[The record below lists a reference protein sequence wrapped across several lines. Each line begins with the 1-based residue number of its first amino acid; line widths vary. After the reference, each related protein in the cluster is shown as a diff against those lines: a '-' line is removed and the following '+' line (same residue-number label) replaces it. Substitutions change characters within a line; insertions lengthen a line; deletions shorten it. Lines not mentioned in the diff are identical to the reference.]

1 MDKKFLE
8 TWQSDRSFFTSGHLK
23 IIACLTMFLSHLA
36 QSYLLYILGYIRI
49 ADLSM
54 LIGRVAMPIY
64 CFMVAQGML
73 LTKDKKSYL
82 KRLFIFAL
90 VSEIPYDLAF
100 RNTIFEYYN
109 QNVIF
114 TLFLGALLIYIWQ
127 VIENKSYKVYIKIS
141 LMLIIAILFC
151 FLAQMMFTDYSYK
164 GIIAISLLYLSF
176 SNKYLTALV
185 LFLSFY
191 FEAYVTGYSLYIPF
205 IVYLSIPLILLYNGK
220 RGKYS
225 KYGFYLFY
233 PGHLM
238 LIYFLKLVLL

>member
-64 CFMVAQGML
+64 CFMVAQGMV

-127 VIENKSYKVYIKIS
+127 VIEDKSFKVYIKIS

-225 KYGFYLFY
+225 KFGFYLFY

>member
-8 TWQSDRSFFTSGHLK
+8 TWQSDRFFFTSGHLK

-64 CFMVAQGML
+64 CFMVAQGMV

>member
-64 CFMVAQGML
+64 CFMVAQGMV

-127 VIENKSYKVYIKIS
+127 VIEDKSFKVYIKIS

>member
-8 TWQSDRSFFTSGHLK
+8 TWQSDRFFFTSGHLK

-54 LIGRVAMPIY
+54 LIGRVGMPIY
-64 CFMVAQGML
+64 CFMVAQGMV

-127 VIENKSYKVYIKIS
+127 VIEDKSYKVYIKIS

>member
-8 TWQSDRSFFTSGHLK
+8 TWQSDRFFFTSGHLK

-64 CFMVAQGML
+64 CFMVAQGMV

-127 VIENKSYKVYIKIS
+127 VIEDKSFKVYIKIS

>member
-1 MDKKFLE
+1 MNNKTLE
-8 TWQSDRSFFTSGHLK
+8 TWQSDRPFFTSGHLK

-36 QSYLLYILGYIRI
+36 QSDLLYILGYIKF
-49 ADLSM
+49 ADFSM

-64 CFMVAQGML
+64 CFMVAQGMV

-90 VSEIPYDLAF
+90 ASEIPYDLAF
-100 RNTIFEYYN
+100 RDTILEYYN

-114 TLFLGALLIYIWQ
+114 TLFLGALLIFIWQ
-127 VIENKSYKVYIKIS
+127 MIENMSYKLYIKIL
-141 LMLIIAILFC
+141 LMAVVAISFC
-151 FLAQMMFTDYSYK
+151 FLAEMMFTDYSSK
-164 GIIAISLLYLSF
+164 GIIAISLMYLSF
-176 SNKYLTALV
+176 GNKYLTALA

-191 FEAYVTGYSLYIPF
+191 FEAYVTGYALYIPF

-233 PGHLM
+233 PGHLL

>member
-8 TWQSDRSFFTSGHLK
+8 TWQSDRSLFTSGHLK

-64 CFMVAQGML
+64 CFMVAQGMV

-127 VIENKSYKVYIKIS
+127 VIEDKSFKVYIKIS

-225 KYGFYLFY
+225 KFGFYLFY

>member
-8 TWQSDRSFFTSGHLK
+8 TWQSDRFFFTSGHLK

-64 CFMVAQGML
+64 CFMVAQGMV

-127 VIENKSYKVYIKIS
+127 VIEDKSFKVYIKIS

-225 KYGFYLFY
+225 KFGFYLFY

>member
-1 MDKKFLE
+1 
-8 TWQSDRSFFTSGHLK
+8 
-23 IIACLTMFLSHLA
+23 
-36 QSYLLYILGYIRI
+36 
-49 ADLSM
+49 
-54 LIGRVAMPIY
+54 
-64 CFMVAQGML
+64 
-73 LTKDKKSYL
+73 
-82 KRLFIFAL
+82 
-90 VSEIPYDLAF
+90 
-100 RNTIFEYYN
+100 
-109 QNVIF
+109 
-114 TLFLGALLIYIWQ
+114 
-127 VIENKSYKVYIKIS
+127 
-141 LMLIIAILFC
+141 MLIIAILFC

-225 KYGFYLFY
+225 KFGFYLFY

>member
-164 GIIAISLLYLSF
+164 GIIAISLLYLTF